1 MNENVTSA
9 YFNNT
14 SFKKK
19 IHPVKIYREI
29 EFTGK
34 SNQNVS
40 FEYTLENLAF
50 GLTKQE

>member
-14 SFKKK
+14 SFLK

-34 SNQNVS
+34 SNQNYS
-40 FEYTLENLAF
+40 FEYTLENLAG